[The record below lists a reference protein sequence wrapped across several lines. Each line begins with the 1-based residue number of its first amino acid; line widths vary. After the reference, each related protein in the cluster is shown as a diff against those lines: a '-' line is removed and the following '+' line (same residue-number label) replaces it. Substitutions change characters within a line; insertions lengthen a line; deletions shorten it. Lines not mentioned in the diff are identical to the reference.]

1 MIEADGLSE
10 IEALREVVD
19 DAVIDTVGVSDC
31 VREPVPVPDGVSVT
45 VALPLAEGVLD
56 GGGDSDAVPLAD
68 APSESVVVGVPLA
81 VRDRLC
87 VEE

>member
-10 IEALREVVD
+10 IEALRVVVD
-19 DAVIDTVGVSDC
+19 DAVIDAVGVSDC

-45 VALPLAEGVLD
+45 VALPVAEGVLD
-56 GGGDSDAVPLAD
+56 GGDSDAVPLAD

-81 VRDRLC
+81 VRDRVC